1 MTLTR
6 PSFLLAVL
14 FASAGAHAQA
24 LLIDSGRLQKQL
36 ETRRLE
42 QPLPGTTSDSSAPA
56 NRGAA
61 YGQTEVR
68 VAVKK
73 FRITGATLVPEE
85 VLQKALEPF
94 TLRILNFTQL
104 QQAADALTQ
113 AYRERGFIASRAF
126 LPQQT
131 LSPKSE
137 LSEIEIVLLEGRY
150 GRIRLENAS
159 RVPDKLILDR
169 LGLKLGEPVA
179 LSKIERNLLLIED
192 LPGAHVVSSVFTPGD
207 RLGES
212 EYILAVESEPR
223 ANGTVSAD
231 NYGVR
236 TTGTNRV
243 GLDLVVQNPSGHA
256 DQINA
261 NVMTSGKDLTTGRL
275 AHSLPLGSSGLRGSV
290 SIARTSYQLG
300 EELAPLGATGT
311 ADYHSAGLT
320 YPLVR
325 ERSLNVALGAGLD
338 FKRLRDNINGT
349 LVNGKHTRL
358 ANFSLS
364 GEEIGRLT
372 ANGASAWSVST
383 SQGTL
388 DIDNDSALLTDS
400 QGPQTNGSFNR
411 TNLYL
416 LHEQALS
423 EPKLGV
429 SLQLSVRSQFASKNL
444 DSSEKMPLGGPTGVR
459 SLPQGE
465 AAGDRATLAT
475 IELKKRTGWV
485 NGWSLVNSVFYD
497 AGRATLNAKP
507 WDNQESKRTAR
518 AYGLGFSLDHA
529 GRYFVNGSIA
539 WPSGQGSTDPA
550 EQDRNPRIW
559 VQLGSNY

>member
-6 PSFLLAVL
+6 ISFLLAAL
-14 FASAGAHAQA
+14 CASAGAHAQA

-42 QPLPGTTSDSSAPA
+42 QPLPSTTSDSSAPA
-56 NRGAA
+56 SRGAA

-94 TLRILNFTQL
+94 TLRIINFAQL

-131 LSPKSE
+131 LSPKTE
-137 LSEIEIVLLEGRY
+137 LSEIEIVVLEGRY

-159 RVPDKLILDR
+159 RVPDKLILNR
-169 LGLKLGEPVA
+169 LGLKPGEPVA

-192 LPGAHVVSSVFTPGD
+192 LPGVHVVSSVFTPGD
-207 RLGES
+207 QLGET

-223 ANGTVSAD
+223 ANGTVSVD

-236 TTGTNRV
+236 STGTNRV
-243 GLDLVVQNPSGHA
+243 GLDLVLQNPSGHA

-275 AHSLPLGSSGLRGSV
+275 AYSLPLGSSGLRGSV

-300 EELAPLGATGT
+300 EELALLNATGT
-311 ADYHSAGLT
+311 ADYRSAGLT

-325 ERSLNVALGAGLD
+325 ERSLNVVLGAGLD
-338 FKRLRDNINGT
+338 FKRLRDNMKGT

-358 ANFSLS
+358 ANLSLS
-364 GEEIGRLT
+364 GDEIGRLT
-372 ANGASAWSVST
+372 TNGASAWSVST
-383 SQGTL
+383 SQGSL
-388 DIDNDSALLTDS
+388 DIDNNSSRVTDND
-400 QGPQTNGSFNR
+400 GPQTRGSFNR

-416 LHEQALS
+416 LHERALS

-497 AGRATLNAKP
+497 AGRAILNAKP
-507 WDNQESKRTAR
+507 WDNQENKRTAR
-518 AYGLGFSLDHA
+518 AYGLGLSLDHA

-550 EQDRNPRIW
+550 EQDRKPRIW